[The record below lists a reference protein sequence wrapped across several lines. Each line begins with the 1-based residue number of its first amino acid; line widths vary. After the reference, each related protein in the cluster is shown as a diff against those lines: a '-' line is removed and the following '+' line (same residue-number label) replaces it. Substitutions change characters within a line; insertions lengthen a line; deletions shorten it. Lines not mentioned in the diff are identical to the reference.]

1 MKPIVLALVILEVVA
16 FPLLLI
22 WVLTTSSPTAIAL
35 LIILSVCGSFGLAAL
50 VMCGM
55 WNPVMR
61 QWPPREPAPD
71 AVRRNFQSFSLGLI
85 NLGLSVHVAAD
96 DHFLHLQPAS
106 LIRLMGAVSTSIP
119 WTAMEP
125 MAGRRGTAVKLGA
138 HTFVG
143 PRWCM
148 ELVEPNS
155 D

>member
-1 MKPIVLALVILEVVA
+1 MKPMVLALVLFEVIA

-22 WVLTTSSPTAIAL
+22 WVLSTNSPTAITL
-35 LIILSVCGSFGLAAL
+35 LIVVSLGGSLGLGAL
-50 VMCGM
+50 IMCGT

-61 QWPPREPAPD
+61 QWPPLDPAPD
-71 AVRRNFQSFSLGLI
+71 AVRRNFQSFSLGLV

-96 DHFLHLQPAS
+96 DHFLHLRPAS

-119 WTAMEP
+119 WSAMEP
-125 MAGRRGTAVKLGA
+125 MAGRRGTAVKLGV
-138 HTFVG
+138 HTFIG

-148 ELVEPNS
+148 ELVAPNS

>member
-1 MKPIVLALVILEVVA
+1 M
-16 FPLLLI
+16 
-22 WVLTTSSPTAIAL
+22 LTTNSPIAIAL
-35 LIILSVCGSFGLAAL
+35 LIVLSVLGSFGLAAL

-55 WNPVMR
+55 WHPVMR

-71 AVRRNFQSFSLGLI
+71 AVRRNFQSFSLGLV

-96 DHFLHLQPAS
+96 EDYLHLQPAS
-106 LIRLMGAVSTSIP
+106 LIRLMGAVSASIP

-125 MAGRRGTAVKLGA
+125 MSGRRGTAVKLGT

-148 ELVEPNS
+148 ELVAPNS